1 MYKKGIYLDSETTE
15 QMTSVTNGI
24 KIPSISPYPLKV
36 HINNAD
42 DYEINEIEYKFLSY
56 YTSSES
62 DPEQLIDENGLI
74 TNNFTSTK
82 FTHDSKINMKLK
94 KNSYLKTP
102 VRKGYTFEGWFTSD
116 GKEVTSD
123 TDFYTEGI
131 KDIYAHWIKAPKI
144 KSSATSWT
152 NSSVSISI
160 EEEGTS
166 DSGDVSYQYFISN
179 TSDIPDS
186 NDENWLDVTDDNSVT
201 IDTDDETSR
210 VVYVFYRSVSSILH
224 VNSNGEYAKITSNPS
239 NYALAQIDKIKP
251 STLIRAY
258 KISDDDPKVT
268 VESGNWSNK
277 YLEFRFNTPTAGPS
291 GVIIYYCMQDSA
303 NSDDESDDVC
313 VPYIKDDENNKS
325 IAPNDIIPGT
335 ETKEG
340 EYTIR
345 YMVVSGSGIES
356 DIYEYDAKVDVTAPT
371 LVVTA
376 KSLDSKNNEDTDSE
390 DEFETEVITTNSEYT
405 YTKENWSINGYNF
418 NTEES
423 KDNDNGSGIKS
434 IVVNYNDIDLV
445 DNYKNSTPN
454 KEDITDTNSIDI
466 SENGY
471 RYVILLSL
479 IWQVIHQN
487 LYLIC
492 E

>member
-1 MYKKGIYLDSETTE
+1 M
-15 QMTSVTNGI
+15 
-24 KIPSISPYPLKV
+24 
-36 HINNAD
+36 
-42 DYEINEIEYKFLSY
+42 
-56 YTSSES
+56 
-62 DPEQLIDENGLI
+62 
-74 TNNFTSTK
+74 
-82 FTHDSKINMKLK
+82 
-94 KNSYLKTP
+94 
-102 VRKGYTFEGWFTSD
+102 
-116 GKEVTSD
+116 
-123 TDFYTEGI
+123 
-131 KDIYAHWIKAPKI
+131 
-144 KSSATSWT
+144 
-152 NSSVSISI
+152 
-160 EEEGTS
+160 
-166 DSGDVSYQYFISN
+166 
-179 TSDIPDS
+179 
-186 NDENWLDVTDDNSVT
+186 
-201 IDTDDETSR
+201 
-210 VVYVFYRSVSSILH
+210 
-224 VNSNGEYAKITSNPS
+224 
-239 NYALAQIDKIKP
+239 
-251 STLIRAY
+251 AY

-291 GVIIYYCMQDSA
+291 GGIIYYCMQDSA

-335 ETKEG
+335 DTKEG